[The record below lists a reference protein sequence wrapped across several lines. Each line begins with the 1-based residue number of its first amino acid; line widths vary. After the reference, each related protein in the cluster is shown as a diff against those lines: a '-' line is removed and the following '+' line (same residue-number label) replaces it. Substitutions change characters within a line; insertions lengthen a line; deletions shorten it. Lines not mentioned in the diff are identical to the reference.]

1 MTRFSFR
8 KDKKSLTLICVSFI
22 WLQCVL
28 NLLKGRF
35 MQMQKLV
42 YKALSIR
49 KRDFQ
54 NFEKKFLKLL
64 KFRITSLSL
73 LLIVTRNS
81 FVYKPKDNGSWK
93 WPSFYEYW
101 KFHIWIFT
109 KRKVFRFYKLSAHGL
124 VTQATVYQ
132 WLFFCNTENV

>member
-1 MTRFSFR
+1 MTRFSNH
-8 KDKKSLTLICVSFI
+8 KDKKSLMLICVSFI

-35 MQMQKLV
+35 MEKLV
-42 YKALSIR
+42 FKALPIR

-64 KFRITSLSL
+64 IFRITSLVL
-73 LLIVTRNS
+73 LLIVTRDS

-109 KRKVFRFYKLSAHGL
+109 RKKVFRFYKILAHGL

>member
-1 MTRFSFR
+1 MTRFSNH
-8 KDKKSLTLICVSFI
+8 KDKKSLMLICVSFI

-35 MQMQKLV
+35 MGKLV
-42 YKALSIR
+42 FKALPIR

-64 KFRITSLSL
+64 IFRITSLVL
-73 LLIVTRNS
+73 LLIVTRDS

-109 KRKVFRFYKLSAHGL
+109 RKKVFRFYKILAHGL

>member
-54 NFEKKFLKLL
+54 NFEKKFLELL
-64 KFRITSLSL
+64 IFRITSLSL

-81 FVYKPKDNGSWK
+81 FVYKPKDNGS
-93 WPSFYEYW
+93 
-101 KFHIWIFT
+101 
-109 KRKVFRFYKLSAHGL
+109 
-124 VTQATVYQ
+124 
-132 WLFFCNTENV
+132 